1 MSKSNFTPEEQLFI
15 KNNVKG
21 KKVIE
26 LTNLFN
32 KTFNKNIKENQ
43 IRNFKK
49 KNKLKSG
56 VNTKFNKGQI
66 PHNYKPVGSEF
77 IDKEGYTYI
86 KIFDPNKWVLK
97 QRYIYEKYKGKIPKG
112 YSVIF
117 ADSDKTNFDIN
128 NLLLVEDKDKLVAK
142 NKHLI
147 FDDAELTKT
156 GLLISKLINKMYEK
170 SK

>member
-1 MSKSNFTPEEQLFI
+1 MSKSNFNKEEQQFI
-15 KNNVKG
+15 ANNVKG
-21 KKVIE
+21 NTITQ

-32 KTFNKNIKENQ
+32 KKFNKSIKENQ
-43 IRNFKK
+43 IRNYKK

-56 VNTKFNKGQI
+56 VNTKFYKNQM

-77 IDKEGYTYI
+77 TDDRGYVYI
-86 KIFDPNKWVLK
+86 KIADPNEWITK
-97 QRYIYEKYKGKIPKG
+97 QRYIYEKYNGKIPKG

-117 ADSDKTNFDIN
+117 ADSNKTNFDID
-128 NLLLVEDKDKLVAK
+128 NLIIARDKDKLVAK

-156 GLLISKLINKMYEK
+156 GLLIARLINETYEK
-170 SK
+170 NK

>member
-1 MSKSNFTPEEQLFI
+1 MSKSKFTEEEQIFI
-15 KNNVKG
+15 TNNVNG
-21 KKVIE
+21 KTVIE

-32 KTFNKNIKENQ
+32 KKFNKNIKENQ

-56 VNTKFNKGQI
+56 VNTRFSKGEM
-66 PHNYKPVGSEF
+66 PHNYKLVGSEF
-77 IDKEGYTYI
+77 VDKEGYTYI
-86 KIFDPNKWVLK
+86 KVSNPNKWVLK
-97 QRYIYEKYKGKIPKG
+97 QRYIYEKHKGIIPKG

-117 ADSDKTNFDIN
+117 ADSNKTNFDIN

-147 FDDAELTKT
+147 FDNAEMTKT
-156 GLLISKLINKMYEK
+156 GLLIAKLINKTHEI

>member
-1 MSKSNFTPEEQLFI
+1 MSKSKFTVAEQVFI
-15 KNNVKG
+15 TNNVKG
-21 KKVIE
+21 NTISE
-26 LTNLFN
+26 LTDLFN
-32 KTFNKNIKENQ
+32 KTFGKNAKANQ

-56 VNTKFNKGQI
+56 VNTKFHKNQI

-77 IDKEGYTYI
+77 MDDRGYTYI
-86 KIFDPNKWVLK
+86 KVADPNEWITK
-97 QRYIYEKYKGKIPKG
+97 QRYVYEKYVGKIPKG

-117 ADSDKTNFDIN
+117 ADSNKTNFDID
-128 NLLLVEDKDKLVAK
+128 NLVLVRDKDKLVAK

-156 GLLISKLINKMYEK
+156 GLLIAKLINETHDK

>member
-1 MSKSNFTPEEQLFI
+1 MSKSKFTEEEQLFI
-15 KNNVKG
+15 TNNVKG
-21 KKVIE
+21 NTITE
-26 LTNLFN
+26 LTDLFN
-32 KTFNKNIKENQ
+32 KAFNKDIKENQ
-43 IRNFKK
+43 IRNYKK

-56 VNTKFNKGQI
+56 VDTKFRKNQG

-77 IDKEGYTYI
+77 VDKTGYTYV
-86 KIFDPNKWVLK
+86 KIADPNEWIMK
-97 QRYIYEKYKGKIPKG
+97 QKYIYEKYNGSIPKG

-117 ADSDKTNFDIN
+117 ADSDKTNFDID
-128 NLLLVEDKDKLVAK
+128 NLILVRDKDKLVAK

-156 GLLISKLINKMYEK
+156 GLLIAKLINETHDK